1 MYSVVLYSKKV
12 QFFVSVRFAFLT
24 SPIVNNTQKGN
35 RDMENEKIIPEVI
48 AEEPEK
54 NSVSFWRR
62 AKETIVKA
70 VDQNND
76 GSFDMKDVS
85 VLAGTIGSAAKSTAA
100 AVMVSAEEK
109 SRELE
114 RKQLRPIFAE
124 DLDGADFL
132 ISKLIRITDI
142 DKKRA
147 ESTVCTGSVGFIT
160 PQKDF
165 PVVNIFRDKIDSF
178 GLTFYPDMDYE
189 LYYVDPSDRDR
200 YIALDEYFS
209 YLKIARVNELQRIAQ
224 DLGAKHF
231 RVTFKEQKA
240 TFSGNSVKAKASFK
254 KPGDTA
260 SAEAE
265 HEMKLSATS
274 TIEVAAEMDCP
285 GHAPVKPTLRY
296 LQRDPSIEN
305 LIALRMD
312 EASPITHH
320 KLTLNFS
327 QTSGI
332 KEKDAV
338 KIDAALKAMKISG
351 NTTVTNEVRNESR
364 RFFEYEIDF

>member
-1 MYSVVLYSKKV
+1 
-12 QFFVSVRFAFLT
+12 
-24 SPIVNNTQKGN
+24 
-35 RDMENEKIIPEVI
+35 MENEKIIPEVI

-124 DLDGADFL
+124 NLDGADFL

-147 ESTVCTGSVGFIT
+147 ESSVCTGSVGFIT

-178 GLTFYPDMDYE
+178 GLTFYPDM
-189 LYYVDPSDRDR
+189 
-200 YIALDEYFS
+200 
-209 YLKIARVNELQRIAQ
+209 
-224 DLGAKHF
+224 
-231 RVTFKEQKA
+231 
-240 TFSGNSVKAKASFK
+240 VK
-254 KPGDTA
+254 
-260 SAEAE
+260 
-265 HEMKLSATS
+265 
-274 TIEVAAEMDCP
+274 
-285 GHAPVKPTLRY
+285 
-296 LQRDPSIEN
+296 
-305 LIALRMD
+305 LI
-312 EASPITHH
+312 T
-320 KLTLNFS
+320 
-327 QTSGI
+327 
-332 KEKDAV
+332 
-338 KIDAALKAMKISG
+338 
-351 NTTVTNEVRNESR
+351 
-364 RFFEYEIDF
+364 

>member
-1 MYSVVLYSKKV
+1 
-12 QFFVSVRFAFLT
+12 
-24 SPIVNNTQKGN
+24 
-35 RDMENEKIIPEVI
+35 MENEKIIPEVI

-85 VLAGTIGSAAKSTAA
+85 VLAGTIGSAAKSTAT

-124 DLDGADFL
+124 DLDAANFF

-142 DKKRA
+142 DKKRS
-147 ESTVCTGSVGFIT
+147 ESAVCAGSIGFIS

-165 PVVNIFRDKIDSF
+165 PFVNIFKDKIDSF
-178 GLTFYPDMDYE
+178 CLTFYPDTDCE
-189 LYYVDPSDRDR
+189 LYYVDPCDRDR
-200 YIALDEYFS
+200 YIALDDYFS
-209 YLKIARVNELQRIAQ
+209 YLKIARVNELQKIAQ
-224 DLGAKHF
+224 DLGAKYF
-231 RVTFKEQKA
+231 RVTYKEYKK
-240 TFSGNSVKAKASFK
+240 TFSGGSIKAKGNVKAI
-254 KPGDTA
+254 GDATREKDHVTT
-260 SAEAE
+260 EA
-265 HEMKLSATS
+265 S
-274 TIEVAAEMDCP
+274 TIEVAAEMNCP
-285 GHAPVKPTLRY
+285 GHAPIRPTLHY
-296 LQRDPSIEN
+296 LQKDPSIEA
-305 LIALRMD
+305 LINLRMD
-312 EASPITHH
+312 ESSPLTHQ
-320 KLTLNFS
+320 KYTLNFS
-327 QTSGI
+327 HTSGI
-332 KEKDAV
+332 KEKDAI

-351 NTTVTNEVRNESR
+351 NTTVTSEVRNESR